1 MIPQLS
7 RFYEVIREDNRISCT
22 HISLYMALFN
32 LWSEMEFSGPV
43 RITRQ
48 QVMGIAKISGLA
60 TYHKCIK
67 DLVAFGYIQ
76 YFPSYHPGIGSIV
89 HLLE

>member
-7 RFYEVIREDNRISCT
+7 RFYQVIQEDNRISCT
-22 HISLYMALFN
+22 HISLYMAMFKI
-32 LWSEMEFSGPV
+32 WSEMEFSGPV
-43 RITRQ
+43 RFTRQ

-76 YFPSYHPGIGSIV
+76 YLPSYHPGVGSMV
-89 HLLE
+89 HLLQ